1 MVKVKKDLT
10 GKEFGRLTVICR
22 ADDQPN
28 GRGGF
33 RAMWRCKCGCDKGTI
48 TIVRGAHLT
57 SGTIQS
63 CGCLKMERAFET
75 NKKYNSYEKR
85 QDEHGEWY
93 YVGWTSNTN
102 KEFYF
107 NIEDYNDVKDLCW
120 SEKISRNY
128 HRLQAYSVKLKRMV
142 TMSHVLGCKNYDHID
157 RNPLNNRRNNL
168 RPATLAENARNK
180 TKLRDNESGVMGVG
194 WNKKTQ
200 KWIVRIMVDRQ
211 SIYLGLFVNKEDA
224 IKARLNAEVKY
235 FGEFAPQKHL
245 YEQYG
250 ITEN

>member
-1 MVKVKKDLT
+1 MMY
-10 GKEFGRLTVICR
+10 R

-33 RAMWRCKCGCDKGTI
+33 RAMWVCKCGCDKQTI

-57 SGTIQS
+57 SGAVKS
-63 CGCLKMERAFET
+63 CGCLKMEKAYET
-75 NKKYNSYEKR
+75 NKKYNVYEKR
-85 QDEHGEWY
+85 QDEFGKWY

-102 KEFYF
+102 KEFY
-107 NIEDYNDVKDLCW
+107 IDLDDYNDIKDMCW
-120 SEKISRNY
+120 YESVHRNY
-128 HRLQAYSVKLKRMV
+128 HRLQAYNVKLKQNV
-142 TMSHVLGCKNYDHID
+142 TMTHVLGCKNYDHID

-180 TKLRDNESGVMGVG
+180 TKLRDNASGGMGVG
-194 WNKKTQ
+194 WNKVTQ

-211 SIYLGLFVNKEDA
+211 SIYLGLFDNKEDA
-224 IKARLNAEVKY
+224 IRARLNAEVKY

-250 ITEN
+250 IIDN